1 MKTII
6 ILFLSFTLYLC
17 NGQEKRDSTALVQI
31 ETADGNAYIGKVVFE
46 DLEKITLTT
55 EKLGELTFKRM
66 DVVKITP
73 IKKNQLIGGTH
84 WFENPQATRY
94 FFSPNGFGL
103 KKGEAYYQNV
113 WVLFNQFSIGVT
125 NNFSIGAGFVPL
137 FLFGGTSSPF

>member
-6 ILFLSFTLYLC
+6 ILFLSFTLHLC

-66 DVVKITP
+66 DVVKITRS
-73 IKKNQLIGGTH
+73 KKISSSAVH
-84 WFENPQATRY
+84 I
-94 FFSPNGFGL
+94 GL
-103 KKGEAYYQNV
+103 KTPRPRAT
-113 WVLFNQFSIGVT
+113 F
-125 NNFSIGAGFVPL
+125 
-137 FLFGGTSSPF
+137 FLPMDSA